1 MKRFGKKFWIILIS
15 VIAFLLLLLGVFL
28 YIMKEYEVKT
38 VYVEGNVHYTND
50 EIKDMVMSGRFGHNS
65 LYLSL
70 IYKNKKVENVP
81 FVQTYDVTIIDK
93 NTIRIHVYE
102 KALAG
107 YVEYLGTYFYFDK
120 DGMVVE
126 SSKVKTIGIPQ
137 VTGLKLSYIVLDDYL
152 PIEDKEIFKTILT
165 LTQTLEKYSLMADKL
180 YFDVNNAVTIS
191 FGDIRAKMG
200 DLSVLDEKCSILQE
214 ILPVLEGQSGVLN
227 MEKTSSITFKSDEEN
242 TVETVVNQEEELN
255 EGGEEHE

>member
-1 MKRFGKKFWIILIS
+1 MKRFSKKFWIILVS
-15 VIAFLLLLLGVFL
+15 VIAFFLLLLGAFF
-28 YIMKEYEVKT
+28 YIKSAYEVKT

-50 EIKDMVMSGRFGHNS
+50 EIKDMIMSDRFGHNS
-65 LYLSL
+65 LYLS
-70 IYKNKKVENVP
+70 IVYKHKKVEDVP
-81 FVQTYDVTIIDK
+81 FVETYDVTIIDK

-126 SSKVKTIGIPQ
+126 SSKVKTVGIPQ
-137 VTGLKLSYIVLDDYL
+137 VTGLNISYIVLDDYL
-152 PIEDKEIFKTILT
+152 PIEDKEIFKTILN

-180 YFDVNNAVTIS
+180 YFDTNKAVTIC
-191 FGDIRAKMG
+191 FGEIRVKMG
-200 DLSVLDEKCSILQE
+200 DLSVLDEKCSTLQE

-227 MEKTSSITFKSDEEN
+227 MEKNSSITFKADEEN
-242 TVETVVNQEEELN
+242 AMETVVNQEAEQR